1 MFASSQPGLHYTQS
15 FLKHCFSNIK
25 SCSKGKGI
33 TWEGGVA
40 GAVQVGGAFFVLFGV
55 LSFLLLWFC
64 FGLFYYWGGVL
75 VFLSRVSCSGN
86 LTFLIGRTATKY
98 KPHMLLQDSPE
109 EQ

>member
-40 GAVQVGGAFFVLFGV
+40 GAVQVGGAFFVCFVWCFIIFAFVVLFWV
-55 LSFLLLWFC
+55 ILLLGGC
-64 FGLFYYWGGVL
+64 FGF
-75 VFLSRVSCSGN
+75 F
-86 LTFLIGRTATKY
+86 K
-98 KPHMLLQDSPE
+98 
-109 EQ
+109 